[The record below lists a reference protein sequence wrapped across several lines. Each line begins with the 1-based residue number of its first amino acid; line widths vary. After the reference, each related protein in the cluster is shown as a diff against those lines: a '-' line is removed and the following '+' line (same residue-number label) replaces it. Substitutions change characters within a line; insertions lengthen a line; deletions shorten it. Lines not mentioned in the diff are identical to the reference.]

1 MIKALLI
8 FGEKNIYSFKSMKY
22 HYSDPRLE
30 KKCNLTTIKTSKT
43 YLQLDNFCIIFRAL
57 QTICISDLGDTDRI
71 FP

>member
-1 MIKALLI
+1 MITKVLLI
-8 FGEKNIYSFKSMKY
+8 FVEKNIYSFKSMKY

-30 KKCNLTTIKTSKT
+30 KKCNLTT

-57 QTICISDLGDTDRI
+57 QTICISDLGEGDTDRI